1 MLNASL
7 SPPLPS
13 KQAMIRLLRSGDWLT
28 ADRIRAVALVS
39 LALGSLSLL
48 YLLVTSQGTLDA
60 WGRPLGTDFSNVWT
74 AGQMALDGRAA
85 AAWDWAA
92 HYQVQQV
99 AHRDPGVP
107 FYGWHYPPP
116 FLLLAALLGA
126 LPYLAALFVWQAAS
140 LWAAAKTFGAILPGR
155 NALLVALG
163 APVVLV
169 CLTHGHNGF
178 LTAALLGGGLLLLD
192 RKPLL
197 AGLLF
202 GCLIYKPQFALVV
215 PLLLLAGLHV
225 RAIVGAGLSA
235 ALLVGATLV
244 IWDWPV
250 WQAFLDSLPLTR
262 QIVIEQGETGWFKI
276 QSPFA
281 WVRMWGGAL
290 PLAYAVQAAAT
301 LAAMGA
307 VLWLTRAARPH
318 LRNAVVC
325 AAAMLSTP
333 YVLDYD
339 LVVLGLGAAFLAAD
353 AIERGWLP
361 WEKSLLALIWLA
373 PLLSRTLAEAALVP
387 LGQASIVI
395 LLVLAVRRT
404 LAGNRLALPAGPLPS
419 RS

>member
-1 MLNASL
+1 
-7 SPPLPS
+7 
-13 KQAMIRLLRSGDWLT
+13 MIGHLRRGDWLT
-28 ADRIRAVALVS
+28 ADRIRAVGTVS
-39 LALGSLSLL
+39 LCLTGLSIL
-48 YLLVTSQGTLDA
+48 YLLVTSHGTLDA

-74 AGQMALDGRAA
+74 AGQMALDGRAP

-92 HYQVQQV
+92 HYQVQQA
-99 AHRDPGVP
+99 AHGDPHVP

-116 FLLLAALLGA
+116 FLLLAALLA
-126 LPYLAALFVWQAAS
+126 TLPYAAALFVWQATS
-140 LWAAAKTFGAILPGR
+140 LWGAAKVYRAILPGKG
-155 NALLVALG
+155 ALLAALG
-163 APVVLV
+163 APVVLI

-202 GCLIYKPQFALVV
+202 GCLVYKPQFALVV
-215 PLLLLAGLHV
+215 PLLLVAGGYW
-225 RAIVGAGLSA
+225 RAIAGACASA
-235 ALLVGATLV
+235 ALLIGATLA
-244 IWDWPV
+244 IWGWPI

-262 QIVIEQGETGWFKI
+262 QVIIEQGETGWHKI

-281 WVRMWGGAL
+281 AIRMWGGSL
-290 PLAYAVQAAAT
+290 PVAYAVQGAAT

-307 VLWLTRAARPH
+307 VLWLTRVARPN
-318 LRNAVVC
+318 LRNAAIC

-339 LVVLGLGAAFLAAD
+339 LVVLGFGGAFLVAD
-353 AIERGWLP
+353 ALERGFLP
-361 WEKSLLALIWLA
+361 WEKSLLALVWVT
-373 PLLSRTLAEAALVP
+373 PLVSRTLAEVAFIP

-395 LLVLAVRRT
+395 LLALAVRRT
-404 LAGNRLALPAGPLPS
+404 LAGGTEALPFGTAPS

>member
-1 MLNASL
+1 
-7 SPPLPS
+7 
-13 KQAMIRLLRSGDWLT
+13 MIRLLRSGDWLT

-39 LALGSLSLL
+39 LALGGLSLL
-48 YLLVTSQGTLDA
+48 WLLATSHGTLDA

-92 HYQVQQV
+92 HYQVQQA
-99 AHRDPGVP
+99 AHGDPAVP

-116 FLLLAALLGA
+116 FLLLAAALAA
-126 LPYLAALFVWQAAS
+126 LPYLAALFLWQAAS
-140 LWAAAKTFGAILPGR
+140 LWAAVMTWRAILPGR
-155 NALLVALG
+155 NAVLVALG

-169 CLTHGHNGF
+169 CLAHGHNGF

-192 RKPLL
+192 RKPVL

-215 PLLLLAGLHV
+215 PLLLLAGGHV
-225 RAIVGAGLSA
+225 RAIAGACAAA
-235 ALLVGATLV
+235 ALLAGATLA
-244 IWDWPV
+244 IWGWPV
-250 WQAFLDSLPLTR
+250 WQAFLESLPLTR
-262 QIVIEQGETGWFKI
+262 QLVIEQGGTGWFKI

-281 WVRMWGGAL
+281 WVRMWGGAV

-301 LAAMGA
+301 VAAMGA
-307 VLWLTRAARPH
+307 VFWLTRAGRPQ
-318 LRNAVVC
+318 LRNAAAC

-361 WEKSLLALIWLA
+361 WEKSLLALVWVT
-373 PLLSRTLAEAALVP
+373 PLVSRTLAQGALLP

-395 LLVLAVRRT
+395 LLVLAVRRS
-404 LAGNRLALPAGPLPS
+404 LALDTRGRAPVVTPRRSSAG
-419 RS
+419 